1 MENISL
7 EKVIKVNEIE
17 SNLIL
22 NVPENIGEKI
32 HKLINEQKIE
42 DKNNPNPKNNY
53 SIEIIENPSESISDV
68 NNSRKMIFNF
78 NGELHP
84 ITILDLPC
92 HIEGEK
98 TIDYKSFYKGADIC
112 QMMYVHDD
120 KLKQEEDLNNFNPFI
135 SPCDKYFSKLLWTK
149 DPDHKYKLKHGLGK
163 ATRNIRHRRFKRKLK
178 YNKDEILEVAKKLKT
193 IIDNG
198 AANYDNKT
206 TKTLETYDNND
217 DNNTVK
223 SGKMSLGYSNMNSKN
238 EKNKKN
244 NNKSNNNDIGNIKS
258 SNILSI
264 PLDENDI
271 FSNMDDNNNIINNTN
286 KKKNKKNNK
295 NKNNKKNEIEGDNNG
310 IIKIDFAPLSY
321 EDSFEEKKLMM
332 KKELQDK
339 YKALKEEY
347 VQIKEKLNLQEY
359 ANNRELHNKKKKI
372 KKELKA
378 IKEQYKNEM
387 I

>member
-7 EKVIKVNEIE
+7 EKIIRVSEIE
-17 SNLIL
+17 NNLIL
-22 NVPENIGEKI
+22 NVPESIGEKI
-32 HKLINEQKIE
+32 HKLITEQKLE
-42 DKNNPNPKNNY
+42 DKNSQNPKNNY
-53 SIEIIENPSESISDV
+53 NIEIIENPSESISDV

-92 HIEGEK
+92 HIEAEK
-98 TIDYKSFYKGADIC
+98 TIDYKNYYKGADIC

-120 KLKQEEDLNNFNPFI
+120 KLKQEEDLNNFNPFT
-135 SPCDKYFSKLLWTK
+135 SSCDKKFTKLLWTK

-178 YNKDEILEVAKKLKT
+178 YNKDEILEVAKKLKS

-206 TKTLETYDNND
+206 NKTLETYENNND
-217 DNNTVK
+217 EITEK
-223 SGKMSLGYSNMNSKN
+223 SGKISKGFNNTNIKNDKYKKIKNKHNDNNMN
-238 EKNKKN
+238 
-244 NNKSNNNDIGNIKS
+244 KS

-264 PLDENDI
+264 PLDENDM
-271 FSNMDDNNNIINNTN
+271 FNTFEDNNKNNTN
-286 KKKNKKNNK
+286 KKKNPK
-295 NKNNKKNEIEGDNNG
+295 NKNQKNISEGDNNG
-310 IIKIDFAPLSY
+310 IIKIDFAPSIY
-321 EDSFEEKKLMM
+321 EDSLEEKKLQM

-347 VQIKEKLNLQEY
+347 VQIKEKLNMKEF
-359 ANNRELHNKKKKI
+359 ANDKELHNKKKKI

-378 IKEQYKNEM
+378 MKEQYRNEM

>member
-7 EKVIKVNEIE
+7 EKVIKVDEIE

-42 DKNNPNPKNNY
+42 DKGNSNNNY
-53 SIEIIENPSESISDV
+53 CIEIIENPSESISDI

-92 HIEGEK
+92 HIEAEK
-98 TIDYKSFYKGADIC
+98 TIDFKSFYKGADIC

-120 KLKQEEDLNNFNPFI
+120 KLKQEEDLNNFNPF
-135 SPCDKYFSKLLWTK
+135 SSSCDKKFPKLLWTK

-163 ATRNIRHRRFKRKLK
+163 ATRNIRHRRFKRKLR
-178 YNKDEILEVAKKLKT
+178 YNKEEILEVAKKLKS

-206 TKTLETYDNND
+206 IKSLDTYENNND
-217 DNNTVK
+217 DK
-223 SGKMSLGYSNMNSKN
+223 SVGYSTSKN
-238 EKNKKN
+238 DKNKKN
-244 NNKSNNNDIGNIKS
+244 KNNNEYKSN
-258 SNILSI
+258 NILSI
-264 PLDENDI
+264 PLDENEMGNTFEDN
-271 FSNMDDNNNIINNTN
+271 SNTNN

-295 NKNNKKNEIEGDNNG
+295 NKNQKNETEGENNG
-310 IIKIDFAPLSY
+310 IIKIDFAPSLY
-321 EDSFEEKKLMM
+321 EDSIEEKKLQM
-332 KKELQDK
+332 KKDLQDN

-347 VQIKEKLNLQEY
+347 NRIKDKLNTPEFS
-359 ANNRELHNKKKKI
+359 NDRELHIKKKKM

-378 IKEQYKNEM
+378 MKEKYKNEM
-387 I
+387 V

>member
-7 EKVIKVNEIE
+7 EKIIRVSEIE
-17 SNLIL
+17 NNLIL
-22 NVPENIGEKI
+22 NVPESIGEKI
-32 HKLINEQKIE
+32 HKLITEQKLE
-42 DKNNPNPKNNY
+42 DKNSQNPKNNY
-53 SIEIIENPSESISDV
+53 NIEIIENPSESISDV

-92 HIEGEK
+92 HIEAEK
-98 TIDYKSFYKGADIC
+98 TIDYKNYYKGADIC

-120 KLKQEEDLNNFNPFI
+120 KLKQEEDLNNFNPFT
-135 SPCDKYFSKLLWTK
+135 SSCDKKFTKLLWTK

-178 YNKDEILEVAKKLKT
+178 YNKDEILEVAKKLKS

-206 TKTLETYDNND
+206 NKTLETYENNND
-217 DNNTVK
+217 EITEK
-223 SGKMSLGYSNMNSKN
+223 SGKISKGFNNTNIKNDKYKKIKNKHNDNNMN
-238 EKNKKN
+238 
-244 NNKSNNNDIGNIKS
+244 KS

-264 PLDENDI
+264 PLDENDM
-271 FSNMDDNNNIINNTN
+271 FNTFEDNNKNNTN
-286 KKKNKKNNK
+286 KKKNNK
-295 NKNNKKNEIEGDNNG
+295 NKNQKNISEGDNNG
-310 IIKIDFAPLSY
+310 IIKIDFAPSIY
-321 EDSFEEKKLMM
+321 EDSLEEKKLQM

-347 VQIKEKLNLQEY
+347 VQIKEKLNMKEF
-359 ANNRELHNKKKKI
+359 ANDKELHNKKKKI

-378 IKEQYKNEM
+378 MKEQYRNEM

>member
-7 EKVIKVNEIE
+7 EKIIRVSEIE
-17 SNLIL
+17 NNLIL
-22 NVPENIGEKI
+22 NVPESIGEKI
-32 HKLINEQKIE
+32 HKLITEQKLE
-42 DKNNPNPKNNY
+42 DKNSQNPKNNY
-53 SIEIIENPSESISDV
+53 NIEIIENPSESISDV

-92 HIEGEK
+92 HIEAEK
-98 TIDYKSFYKGADIC
+98 TIDYKNYYKGADIC

-120 KLKQEEDLNNFNPFI
+120 KLKQEEDLNNFNPFT
-135 SPCDKYFSKLLWTK
+135 SSCDKKFTKLLWTK

-178 YNKDEILEVAKKLKT
+178 YNKDEILEVAKKLKS

-206 TKTLETYDNND
+206 NKTLETFENNND
-217 DNNTVK
+217 EITEK
-223 SGKMSLGYSNMNSKN
+223 SGKMSKGFNNTNIKNNKYKKIKNKHNDNNMN
-238 EKNKKN
+238 
-244 NNKSNNNDIGNIKS
+244 KS

-264 PLDENDI
+264 PLDENDM
-271 FSNMDDNNNIINNTN
+271 FNTFEDNNKNNTN
-286 KKKNKKNNK
+286 KKNNNK
-295 NKNNKKNEIEGDNNG
+295 NKNQKNISEGDNNG
-310 IIKIDFAPLSY
+310 IIKIDFAPSIY
-321 EDSFEEKKLMM
+321 EDSLEEKKLQM

-347 VQIKEKLNLQEY
+347 VQIKEKLNMKEF
-359 ANNRELHNKKKKI
+359 ANDKELHNKKKKI

-378 IKEQYKNEM
+378 MKEQYRNEM

>member
-32 HKLINEQKIE
+32 HKLITEQKLE
-42 DKNNPNPKNNY
+42 DKNNQNQKNNY

-120 KLKQEEDLNNFNPFI
+120 KLKQEEDLNNFNPFT
-135 SPCDKYFSKLLWTK
+135 SSCDKKFTKLLWTK

-178 YNKDEILEVAKKLKT
+178 YNKDEILEVAKKLKS

-206 TKTLETYDNND
+206 NKTLETFENNND
-217 DNNTVK
+217 EITEK
-223 SGKMSLGYSNMNSKN
+223 SGKMSKGFNNTNIKNDKYKKIKNKHNDNNMN
-238 EKNKKN
+238 
-244 NNKSNNNDIGNIKS
+244 KS

-264 PLDENDI
+264 PLDENDM
-271 FSNMDDNNNIINNTN
+271 FNTFEDNNKNNTN
-286 KKKNKKNNK
+286 KKKNQK
-295 NKNNKKNEIEGDNNG
+295 NKNHKNISEGDNNG
-310 IIKIDFAPLSY
+310 IIKIDFAPSIY
-321 EDSFEEKKLMM
+321 EDSLEEKKLQM

-347 VQIKEKLNLQEY
+347 VQIKEKLNMKEF
-359 ANNRELHNKKKKI
+359 ANDKELHNKKKKI

-378 IKEQYKNEM
+378 MKEQYRNEM

>member
-7 EKVIKVNEIE
+7 EKIIRVSEIE
-17 SNLIL
+17 NNLIL
-22 NVPENIGEKI
+22 NVPESIGEKI
-32 HKLINEQKIE
+32 HKLITEQKLE
-42 DKNNPNPKNNY
+42 DKNSQNPKNNY
-53 SIEIIENPSESISDV
+53 NIEIIENPSESISDV

-92 HIEGEK
+92 HIEAEK
-98 TIDYKSFYKGADIC
+98 TIDYKNYYKGADIC

-120 KLKQEEDLNNFNPFI
+120 KLKQEEDLNNFNPFT
-135 SPCDKYFSKLLWTK
+135 SSCDKKFTKLLWTK

-178 YNKDEILEVAKKLKT
+178 YNKDEILEVAKKLKS

-206 TKTLETYDNND
+206 NKTLETYENNND
-217 DNNTVK
+217 EITEK
-223 SGKMSLGYSNMNSKN
+223 SGKMSKGFNNTNIKNDKYKKIKNKHNDNNMN
-238 EKNKKN
+238 
-244 NNKSNNNDIGNIKS
+244 KS

-264 PLDENDI
+264 PLDENDM
-271 FSNMDDNNNIINNTN
+271 FNTFEDNNKNNTN
-286 KKKNKKNNK
+286 KKKNNK
-295 NKNNKKNEIEGDNNG
+295 NKNQKNISEGDNNG
-310 IIKIDFAPLSY
+310 IIKIDFAPSIY
-321 EDSFEEKKLMM
+321 EDSLEEKKLQM

-347 VQIKEKLNLQEY
+347 VQIKEKLNMKEF
-359 ANNRELHNKKKKI
+359 ANDKELHNKKKKI

-378 IKEQYKNEM
+378 MKEQYRNEM

>member
-1 MENISL
+1 MESISL
-7 EKVIKVNEIE
+7 EKVIRTNEIE

-22 NVPENIGEKI
+22 NVPESIGEKI
-32 HKLINEQKIE
+32 HKLITEQKPE
-42 DKNNPNPKNNY
+42 DKNNPNPNNNY
-53 SIEIIENPSESISDV
+53 NIEIIENPSESISDV
-68 NNSRKMIFNF
+68 NNSRKMLFNF
-78 NGELHP
+78 NGQIHP

-92 HIEGEK
+92 HIEAEK

-120 KLKQEEDLNNFNPFI
+120 ILKQEEDLNNYNPFT
-135 SPCDKYFSKLLWTK
+135 SDKKFNKLLWTK

-178 YNKDEILEVAKKLKT
+178 YNKDEILEVAKKLKS

-206 TKTLETYDNND
+206 NKTLETYENNND
-217 DNNTVK
+217 DNNTEK
-223 SGKMSLGYSNMNSKN
+223 SGKISKGFNNTNSKN
-238 EKNKKN
+238 DKNKKN
-244 NNKSNNNDIGNIKS
+244 KNKNGNDKDNNKSN
-258 SNILSI
+258 NILSI

-271 FSNMDDNNNIINNTN
+271 VNTYEDNNINKNNKN

-295 NKNNKKNEIEGDNNG
+295 SNQKNTSEGDNNG
-310 IIKIDFAPLSY
+310 IIKIDFAPSVY
-321 EDSFEEKKLMM
+321 EDSVEEKKLQM

-339 YKALKEEY
+339 YKSLKEEY
-347 VQIKEKLNLQEY
+347 MRVKDKLNLKEY
-359 ANNRELHNKKKKI
+359 SNDKELHNKKKKM

-378 IKEQYKNEM
+378 MKEQYKNEM
-387 I
+387 V

>member
-32 HKLINEQKIE
+32 HKLITEQKNE

-120 KLKQEEDLNNFNPFI
+120 KLKQEEDLNNFNPFT
-135 SPCDKYFSKLLWTK
+135 SSCDKKFPKLLWTK

-178 YNKDEILEVAKKLKT
+178 YNKDEILDVAKKLKN

-206 TKTLETYDNND
+206 NKTLETYENND
-217 DNNTVK
+217 DNNTIK
-223 SGKMSLGYSNMNSKN
+223 SGKMSIGYTNTKNDKSKKNSKI
-238 EKNKKN
+238 N
-244 NNKSNNNDIGNIKS
+244 NIDTGNIKS

-264 PLDENDI
+264 PLDENDM
-271 FSNMDDNNNIINNTN
+271 FNNFDESNNNINITN
-286 KKKNKKNNK
+286 KKKNKKNKNK
-295 NKNNKKNEIEGDNNG
+295 NKNETEGDNNG
-310 IIKIDFAPLSY
+310 IIKIDFTPSIY
-321 EDSFEEKKLMM
+321 EDSIEEKKLLM
-332 KKELQDK
+332 KKKLQDK

-347 VQIKEKLNLQEY
+347 VQIKDKLNLQEY
-359 ANNRELHNKKKKI
+359 ANNKELHNKKKKI

-378 IKEQYKNEM
+378 MKEQYKNEM